1 MNNLLILISLGN
13 HIAMCQQH
21 FASLKQCKHFA
32 NVKEQYKLQLYNR
45 LQT

>member
-21 FASLKQCKHFA
+21 LDNNFPFIW
-32 NVKEQYKLQLYNR
+32 E
-45 LQT
+45 